1 MRVGRGPRIVI
12 NSPQPRDVKRSER
25 FVVVNFILKNNVI
38 KASNRAIVRMCS
50 GQKIMI
56 NPGLLT

>member
-1 MRVGRGPRIVI
+1 MI
-12 NSPQPRDVKRSER
+12 NSPQPRDVKRSEW

>member
-1 MRVGRGPRIVI
+1 MI
-12 NSPQPRDVKRSER
+12 NSPQPRDMKRSEW
-25 FVVVNFILKNNVI
+25 FVVVNFTLKNNII
-38 KASNRAIVRMCS
+38 KAWNRAIVRMCS